1 MLVCTTRLRVHNLQT
16 KKNMKS
22 SKASTKPSLHP
33 EALMR
38 VRMAMPSLT
47 LADSLPLPENQTGTA
62 QIYIEQLLD
71 LGFIYSHEILIDNPI
86 GKQEGEMSSVFV
98 YMNVDQNIYALLT
111 DLFHQDAW
119 VYFTN
124 YYTQGQRIV
133 TTSQPGSL
141 QLEPL
146 QNNTGFD
153 DVFIQNASSGSLASQ
168 WKRHRRLAA
177 TWLPNENPL
186 VLQPAQHLSIE
197 RGFYLRYV
205 QYLMHSNILR
215 QSDTQTF
222 RFTRSGARAFHVAI
236 TSRSARRPQPKVEDW
251 IGHHGKLSLQ
261 SLLPNRKTMV
271 GAAVAAAIAGAVA
284 ILPQQLSNS
293 MHQSD
298 YSNPD
303 ISDTIASNTDISSKI
318 EPLNPGDQ
326 ASGID
331 SMAASGNNQEA
342 LDDVSLA
349 AVTATVSTADPVVPT
364 TDEIEDGTNAV
375 LSGLPATTNTQET
388 APAPTPENAQTVQL
402 IAASTEDEM
411 WRIAVENAEF
421 YLMSNDGDPAPWI
434 RTARKIAAGFRS
446 NDERLARTYFLAALL
461 ESDYRIAEQQYNRAL
476 SIQTKSLGLYH
487 PETAQTL
494 EALAWIAERN
504 KDALEEAITHQKLAL
519 NIYRDIY
526 GADAEDTKA
535 AKWKLEYFED
545 RLAGKKPRID
555 ENRRLL
561 PALARFGN

>member
-1 MLVCTTRLRVHNLQT
+1 
-16 KKNMKS
+16 
-22 SKASTKPSLHP
+22 
-33 EALMR
+33 
-38 VRMAMPSLT
+38 MPSLT
-47 LADSLPLPENQTGTA
+47 LADSLPLPDTQAGAA
-62 QIYIEQLLD
+62 QVYIQQLLD

-86 GKQEGEMSSVFV
+86 GKQEGEISSVFV
-98 YMNVDQNIYALLT
+98 YMNVDQNVYALLT

-124 YYTQGQRIV
+124 YYTRGQRIV

-146 QNNTGFD
+146 QNNTDFD
-153 DVFIQNASSGSLASQ
+153 DLFIQNAGSGSLGSL

-186 VLQPAQHLSIE
+186 VLQPEQHLLIE

-205 QYLMHSNILR
+205 QHLMQSNILR

-222 RFTRSGARAFHVAI
+222 RFTRSGARAFHAAI

-251 IGHHGKLSLQ
+251 ISKRGKLPLQ
-261 SLLPNRKTMV
+261 SLLHNRKTMV
-271 GAAVAAAIAGAVA
+271 GLGVAAAIAGVVA
-284 ILPQQLSNS
+284 IFPQLQSTPAYQPDISNPGVSNPTVSNS
-293 MHQSD
+293 GV
-298 YSNPD
+298 SNPD
-303 ISDTIASNTDISSKI
+303 ISNKI
-318 EPLNPGDQ
+318 ELHKQSDQ
-326 ASGID
+326 ASSVDDI
-331 SMAASGNNQEA
+331 ASAGDNQEA
-342 LDDVSLA
+342 MDDVSLA
-349 AVTATVSTADPVVPT
+349 TVTATVTTAAPIDTFT
-364 TDEIEDGTNAV
+364 TDVDVDNNAA
-375 LSGLPATTNTQET
+375 LPKPSATIKTQD
-388 APAPTPENAQTVQL
+388 PAPTTGNAQTVQL

-487 PETAQTL
+487 AETAQTL

-504 KDALEEAITHQKLAL
+504 KDSLEEAITHQKLAL

-535 AKWKLEYFED
+535 AQWKLEYFED

>member
-1 MLVCTTRLRVHNLQT
+1 
-16 KKNMKS
+16 
-22 SKASTKPSLHP
+22 
-33 EALMR
+33 MR
-38 VRMAMPSLT
+38 VRMAMPSLK
-47 LADSLPLPENQTGTA
+47 LADSRPLPENQSSDCKV
-62 QIYIEQLLD
+62 YIEQLLD

-86 GKQEGEMSSVFV
+86 GKPEGEVSSVYV

-111 DLFHQDAW
+111 DLFHRDTW

-146 QNNTGFD
+146 QKNTDFD
-153 DVFIQNASSGSLASQ
+153 DLFIQNAGSSALDSQ

-177 TWLPNENPL
+177 TWLPNENSL
-186 VLQPAQHLSIE
+186 LLQPEQHLSIE

-205 QYLMHSNILR
+205 QYLLKGNVLR

-222 RFTRSGARAFHVAI
+222 RFTRSGARAFQAAI
-236 TSRSARRPQPKVEDW
+236 TSRSARRPQPKVEEW
-251 IGHHGKLSLQ
+251 IGNRGKLPVK
-261 SLLPNRKTMV
+261 SLLTHRKTIV
-271 GAAVAAAIAGAVA
+271 GLGVAAAIAGAIA
-284 ILPQQLSNS
+284 IIPGQ
-293 MHQSD
+293 QSD
-298 YSNPD
+298 PANQSGSFD
-303 ISDTIASNTDISSKI
+303 QVIAGGQNENTTDAVSA
-318 EPLNPGDQ
+318 ND
-326 ASGID
+326 ASTANDAITANIAD
-331 SMAASGNNQEA
+331 DNYEA

-349 AVTATVSTADPVVPT
+349 NVTAGTIGNLGVSNDALVNNNATVEVPETSTTP
-364 TDEIEDGTNAV
+364 I
-375 LSGLPATTNTQET
+375 ATTK
-388 APAPTPENAQTVQL
+388 PTPTLPTPANETVQL

-446 NDERLARTYFLAALL
+446 DDGRLARTYFLAALL

-476 SIQTKSLGLYH
+476 SIQTKTLGLYH

-494 EALAWIAERN
+494 EALAWVAERN
-504 KDALEEAITHQKLAL
+504 KDSLEEAITHQRLAL
-519 NIYRDIY
+519 NIYNDIY

-535 AKWKLEYFED
+535 AMWKLEYFED
-545 RLAGKKPRID
+545 RLAGKQPRMD

-561 PALARFGN
+561 PALARFSD

>member
-1 MLVCTTRLRVHNLQT
+1 MN
-16 KKNMKS
+16 S
-22 SKASTKPSLHP
+22 SKVSSKPTLHS

-38 VRMAMPSLT
+38 VRMALPSLK
-47 LADSLPLPENQTGTA
+47 LADAQPLPENQSSA
-62 QIYIEQLLD
+62 CQIYIDQLLE
-71 LGFIYSHEILIDNPI
+71 LGFIYSHEILIDNPV
-86 GKQEGEMSSVFV
+86 GKQEGEVSSVFV
-98 YMNVDQNIYALLT
+98 YMNIDQNIYALLT
-111 DLFHQDAW
+111 DLFHRDSW

-133 TTSQPGSL
+133 TTSQPGAL

-146 QNNTGFD
+146 QKNTDFD
-153 DVFIQNASSGSLASQ
+153 DLFIQNAGSSALDSQ
-168 WKRHRRLAA
+168 WKRHRRLAS
-177 TWLPNENPL
+177 TWLPNENSL
-186 VLQPAQHLSIE
+186 LLQPEQHLSIE

-205 QYLMHSNILR
+205 QYLMQGNVLR

-222 RFTRSGARAFHVAI
+222 RFTRSGARAFHAAI
-236 TSRSARRPQPKVEDW
+236 TSRSARRPQPKVEEW
-251 IGHHGKLSLQ
+251 IGHRGKLPL
-261 SLLPNRKTMV
+261 KTMLHGRKAV
-271 GAAVAAAIAGAVA
+271 AGLGVAAAIAGVIAVM
-284 ILPQQLSNS
+284 PGFQPNS
-293 MHQSD
+293 ATGSD
-298 YSNPD
+298 DSALKPEGQNGVLTTSSHETPGV
-303 ISDTIASNTDISSKI
+303 ASS
-318 EPLNPGDQ
+318 
-326 ASGID
+326 
-331 SMAASGNNQEA
+331 NNQEA

-349 AVTATVSTADPVVPT
+349 TVAAGIGNFT
-364 TDEIEDGTNAV
+364 TDSAALIDDKSTVDNPIATPGAETQQPAAEIN
-375 LSGLPATTNTQET
+375 
-388 APAPTPENAQTVQL
+388 TPENETVQL

-446 NDERLARTYFLAALL
+446 DDGRLARTYFLAALL

-476 SIQTKSLGLYH
+476 SIQTKTLGLYH

-494 EALAWIAERN
+494 EALAWVAERN
-504 KDALEEAITHQKLAL
+504 KDSLEEAITHQRLAL

>member
-1 MLVCTTRLRVHNLQT
+1 
-16 KKNMKS
+16 MKS
-22 SKASTKPSLHP
+22 SNASTKPSLHS

-47 LADSLPLPENQTGTA
+47 LADSLPLPDTQAGAA
-62 QIYIEQLLD
+62 QVYIQQLLD

-86 GKQEGEMSSVFV
+86 GKQEGEISSVFV
-98 YMNVDQNIYALLT
+98 YMNVDQNVYALLT

-124 YYTQGQRIV
+124 YYTRGQRLV

-146 QNNTGFD
+146 QNNTDFD
-153 DVFIQNASSGSLASQ
+153 DLFIQNAGSGSLGSL

-186 VLQPAQHLSIE
+186 VLQPEQHLLIE

-205 QYLMHSNILR
+205 QHLMQSNILR

-222 RFTRSGARAFHVAI
+222 RFTRSGARAFHAAI

-251 IGHHGKLSLQ
+251 ISKRGKFPLQ
-261 SLLPNRKTMV
+261 SLLHNRKTMV
-271 GAAVAAAIAGAVA
+271 GLGVAAAIAGVVA
-284 ILPQQLSNS
+284 IFPQLQSTPAYQPDISNPGVSNPTVSNS
-293 MHQSD
+293 GVSNSGV
-298 YSNPD
+298 SNPD
-303 ISDTIASNTDISSKI
+303 ISNKI
-318 EPLNPGDQ
+318 ELHKQSDQ
-326 ASGID
+326 ASSVDDI
-331 SMAASGNNQEA
+331 ASAGDNQEA
-342 LDDVSLA
+342 MDDVSLA
-349 AVTATVSTADPVVPT
+349 TVTATVTTAAPIDTFT
-364 TDEIEDGTNAV
+364 TDVDVDNNAA
-375 LSGLPATTNTQET
+375 LPKPSATIKTQD
-388 APAPTPENAQTVQL
+388 PAPTTGNAQTVQL

-487 PETAQTL
+487 AETAQTL

-504 KDALEEAITHQKLAL
+504 KDSLEEAITHQKLAL

-535 AKWKLEYFED
+535 AQWKLEYFED

>member
-1 MLVCTTRLRVHNLQT
+1 
-16 KKNMKS
+16 MKS
-22 SKASTKPSLHP
+22 SKASKKPALHT

-38 VRMAMPSLT
+38 VRMAMPSLK
-47 LADSLPLPENQTGTA
+47 LADSQPQPDSTDEV
-62 QIYIEQLLD
+62 YIEQLLD
-71 LGFIYSHEILIDNPI
+71 LGFTYSHEILIDNPI
-86 GKQEGEMSSVFV
+86 GKQEGAVSSVFV
-98 YMNVDQNIYALLT
+98 YMNVEQNIYALLT
-111 DLFHQDAW
+111 DLFHRDTW

-146 QNNTGFD
+146 QNNTDFD
-153 DVFIQNASSGSLASQ
+153 DLFIQNAGSGALDSQ

-186 VLQPAQHLSIE
+186 FLQPEQHLPIE

-205 QYLMHSNILR
+205 QQLMQGNILR

-222 RFTRSGARAFHVAI
+222 RFTRSGSRAFHAAI
-236 TSRSARRPQPKVEDW
+236 TSRSARRPQPKVEEW
-251 IGHHGKLSLQ
+251 IGQRGKLPLKSLMH
-261 SLLPNRKTMV
+261 NRKAMV
-271 GAAVAAAIAGAVA
+271 GLGVAAAIAGAVA
-284 ILPQQLSNS
+284 IIPGQRSDQTGQPENTAPIAVNE
-293 MHQSD
+293 QSD
-298 YSNPD
+298 QATGVNNAA
-303 ISDTIASNTDISSKI
+303 IAN
-318 EPLNPGDQ
+318 N
-326 ASGID
+326 ANNID
-331 SMAASGNNQEA
+331 ATGTNQEA

-349 AVTATVSTADPVVPT
+349 TVTAGTIGALSTFDEGNDEVDAT
-364 TDEIEDGTNAV
+364 TGIVQTQP
-375 LSGLPATTNTQET
+375 PATPKLQKPEAT
-388 APAPTPENAQTVQL
+388 TPQTETVQL

-446 NDERLARTYFLAALL
+446 DDGRLARTYFLAALL

-494 EALAWIAERN
+494 EALAWVAERN
-504 KDALEEAITHQKLAL
+504 KDSLEEAITHQKLAL
-519 NIYRDIY
+519 TIYRDIY
-526 GADAEDTKA
+526 GDDAEDTKA
-535 AKWKLEYFED
+535 AMWKLEYFED
-545 RLAGKKPRID
+545 RLAGRKPRMD